1 MRKFLIA
8 SHAYLAKGM
17 YSSLELIM
25 GKQEH
30 IHILCAYTSEEFDI
44 KQEIQKILLD
54 LSREDELI
62 ILTDVFGGS
71 VNNEFFEV
79 MAKNPDNIFLVS
91 GVNLPLIMNLISR
104 SKDEKPTSEII
115 NESIQEAIDSI
126 CFCNELTENENGNV
140 EEDEEF

>member
-71 VNNEFFEV
+71 VNINNASDYAQLENVDGLFIGRSAWEPQLFEE
-79 MAKNPDNIFLVS
+79 
-91 GVNLPLIMNLISR
+91 IMQSVKTVI
-104 SKDEKPTSEII
+104 
-115 NESIQEAIDSI
+115 
-126 CFCNELTENENGNV
+126 G
-140 EEDEEF
+140 